1 MEVEDL
7 QGKVK
12 KAKEA
17 VEFLEEPLK
26 TEAFKKILDK
36 LLETPNQSSQ
46 VTQEEIYQKKP
57 LGKKEKVKKRHLGNG
72 EVGKAGLKLKEE
84 SEAKKRELAEKV
96 NRTQHPEIFK
106 LKSIL
111 PMALCVLKIM
121 KGKNVKHLTPPE
133 IQFILRESFG
143 IKKSAESISVALN
156 RIEAKTYTYRSRI
169 VIGRTVA
176 YKYEIMTEGEKYL
189 ERKIKNDNHEDK
201 TDDGEE
207 PDLA

>member
-1 MEVEDL
+1 MEIEDL
-7 QGKVK
+7 PGKVK

-17 VEFLEEPLK
+17 VDFLEEPLK

-46 VTQEEIYQKKP
+46 VPQDVIDYKKS
-57 LGKKEKVKKRHLGNG
+57 LGKKGKIKKRYLGKG

-84 SEAKKRELAEKV
+84 SESKKRELAEKV

-133 IQFILRESFG
+133 VQFILREAFG

-176 YKYEIMTEGEKYL
+176 YKYEIMVEGEKYL
-189 ERKIKNDNHEDK
+189 ENKIKNNNHVNK
-201 TDDGEE
+201 TGEKIE
-207 PDLA
+207 PD